1 MSAQAI
7 IDRIVHDAEEE
18 CAEILRAAEA
28 EAAAIMKHAEQ
39 KAEEAYQHRMHEGL
53 RDISQEM
60 AAKESKARIEAK
72 RKVRLVTD
80 TEIQECL
87 DLVREEIQK
96 VRHTSEY
103 PAIFEELFKASVTL
117 LSPGPLVISV
127 HPDDLDLA
135 SSLCRRFASSGIPIT
150 IADTPLDT
158 CGGVLCERLSDRVS
172 IDNTF
177 EGRLTRLYP
186 DLAGVAFRHLFP
198 KR

>member
-72 RKVRLVTD
+72 RRVRLVRD
-80 TEIQECL
+80 TEIHECL
-87 DLVREEIQK
+87 DRVREEIQK
-96 VRHTSEY
+96 VRYTDRY
-103 PAIFEELFKASVTL
+103 PAIFEELLNTSVHL

-135 SSLCRRFASSGIPIT
+135 REQCRRLASIGITIT
-150 IADTPLDT
+150 IADTPLQT
-158 CGGVLCERLSDRVS
+158 CGGMLCERLSDRVS

-177 EGRLTRLYP
+177 EGRMARLIP
-186 DLAGVAFRHLFP
+186 DLTGVASEHLFP